1 VGVET
6 VLLVGVVAFLTSA
19 LTAVLGFGGG
29 IVLLAV
35 LVAFVDPLVAIPLHA
50 AIQVVSNGTRTV
62 VRRRDVDWSVVWRT
76 SLLLL
81 PAGALT
87 LTLAREAPAAVL
99 QAIIAIGVLAAT
111 WLPHWLSRPLPAPS
125 PGGWIGLGG
134 VIGALNPVVGATG
147 PLAAPFF
154 RAGTRDRLGFVGTF
168 AAAQVTGHAAK
179 LVLFGSVGLLPAS
192 QAPAA
197 VAGIVG
203 VVVGTWAGSRVL
215 DRMPER
221 RFDRIYLVAIT
232 LVAAWLLVD
241 ALA

>member
-6 VLLVGVVAFLTSA
+6 ALLVGACALATSA

-50 AIQVVSNGTRTV
+50 AIQVVSNGTRTI
-62 VRRRDVDWSVVWRT
+62 VRRRDVDWSIVWRT

-87 LTLAREAPAAVL
+87 LPLARQAPEAAL
-99 QAIIAIGVLAAT
+99 QALIAVAVLAAT
-111 WLPHWLSRPLPAPS
+111 WIPEWHSRPLRPPS
-125 PGGWIGLGG
+125 GGGWIGLGA
-134 VIGALNPVVGATG
+134 VVGALNPVVGATG
-147 PLAAPFF
+147 PLIAPFF

-168 AAAQVTGHAAK
+168 AASQVLGHFAK
-179 LVLFGSVGLLPAS
+179 LVLFGVVGLLPAS

-197 VAGIVG
+197 AAGIAG
-203 VVVGTWAGSRVL
+203 VIVGTWLGSRVL

-221 RFDRIYLVAIT
+221 RFDRLYLVAIT
-232 LVAAWLLVD
+232 AVAAWLLFD
-241 ALA
+241 ALT